1 MLAQGQGLLE
11 GGEDLPGLEDQLS
24 GEHTC
29 VCKYQAA
36 AAETGETAL
45 RDCFRQHAGVHQQN
59 FNTLLT
65 FLR

>member
-1 MLAQGQGLLE
+1 MANLTSKELSA
-11 GGEDLPGLEDQLS
+11 LEDQLS
-24 GEHTC
+24 FEHTC

-65 FLR
+65 CLR